1 MKNNVGKHALFKTM
15 GVRDHNV
22 PYMTTKWKNAIR
34 TKWKAEA
41 KYGQSKKAPN
51 CEYKQICRNKD

>member
-1 MKNNVGKHALFKTM
+1 MKNNVGKHALVKTM

-41 KYGQSKKAPN
+41 KYGQSKVRT
-51 CEYKQICRNKD
+51 KQKSSEL